1 MLVLSTTHVVQDCC
15 AIRVVIA
22 AATVDLCRYTY
33 TRHNTMDPEQ
43 LCRYETLSFVA
54 GYAVKVAHDES
65 VGSSRMKRAA
75 CLIMEREKQISKGDV
90 EGEQVGRVDFDYCTE
105 NVVHRVWP
113 RRLIHERSNVG

>member
-1 MLVLSTTHVVQDCC
+1 M
-15 AIRVVIA
+15 VI
-22 AATVDLCRYTY
+22 AATVDVCRYTY
-33 TRHNTMDPEQ
+33 TRHNKMDPEQ
-43 LCRYETLSFVA
+43 LCRCETFSFVA
-54 GYAVKVAHDES
+54 GYAVKVAADES

-113 RRLIHERSNVG
+113 RRLIHERDRMWDD